1 MAVANHGLRT
11 LHEVHRRLHEVE
23 EDLARGPRQVQ
34 FRKSQ
39 LEKKQTELEA
49 RRQRLKQSKLTAD
62 QKNLQLKTNESKL
75 ADLRA
80 KLNLAGTNRE
90 YEILTGQINADT
102 MANSVLEDEI
112 LEALTA
118 IDQLQ
123 IEMKQAEQDV
133 ATADKDLQNAIADAA
148 AREPGLKE
156 REASIRAEL
165 KVAEKVL
172 PEDIIL
178 QYRRA
183 VQAFGSEA
191 LAAVENGV
199 CGSCFVH
206 LTQQRMVELR
216 SGKIMFC
223 NCGRLMFVP

>member
-1 MAVANHGLRT
+1 MAAANQGLRT
-11 LHEVHRRLHEVE
+11 LHEVHQRLREVE
-23 EDLARGPRQVQ
+23 DDLARGPRQIQ
-34 FRKSQ
+34 FRQSQ
-39 LEKKQTELEA
+39 FDKKTAELEA

-80 KLNLAGTNRE
+80 KLNQAGTNRE

-123 IEMKQAEQDV
+123 VEVKQAEQEV
-133 ATADKDLQNAIADAA
+133 ATADRDLKNAVADAA

-199 CGSCFVH
+199 CGACYVQ
-206 LTQQRMVELR
+206 LTQQRTVELR

-223 NCGRLMFVP
+223 NCGRLMFIP

>member
-1 MAVANHGLRT
+1 MAAANQGLRT
-11 LHEVHRRLHEVE
+11 LHEVHQRLHEVE

-34 FRKSQ
+34 FRKTL
-39 LEKKQTELEA
+39 LEKKQAELEA

-62 QKNLQLKTNESKL
+62 QKNLQLKTNENKL

-112 LEALTA
+112 LESLTA

-123 IEMKQAEQDV
+123 VEVKQAEQEV
-133 ATADKDLQNAIADAA
+133 AAADLDLKNAIADTA

-199 CGSCFVH
+199 CGSCYVQ